1 MIRFV
6 RPGFATSFAALAIAL
21 AAFGGACS
29 TGGDDD
35 DNGESSSPAASR
47 TSSGGTVGPE
57 TSSSPGRGTP
67 GPLPTAV
74 DDERTPAPTAEG
86 GGAGSSSGGGSASTP
101 SAGEATI
108 AAEVG
113 GDIAGGDTSD
123 PREPVSTIPPANG
136 SADPANITDPQPN
149 ASGVEIIVDL
159 DASTPG
165 IQSERTVSVGDTVR
179 VAIVATNLSQGV
191 SAFNFFLDYDRTR
204 VVAPSYAGGSST
216 DRNPDMNNAAMG
228 EGWTCLPAPEGD
240 VDDPGG
246 IEGVGNPFTGRALL
260 SCFTTESQSA
270 SGTLVIATVE
280 FIAVEAGTTQLSLSN
295 VALFAEGLFVEFAR
309 CEGDATS
316 GPIVP
321 CRPGT
326 ILVQ

>member
-1 MIRFV
+1 MRTYRTGVAASVAVAFV
-6 RPGFATSFAALAIAL
+6 IVV
-21 AAFGGACS
+21 FGGACS
-29 TGGDDD
+29 NGGDDD
-35 DNGESSSPAASR
+35 DGGASPGATASR
-47 TSSGGTVGPE
+47 TNSAGTAGPE

-67 GPLPTAV
+67 GPLPTPV
-74 DDERTPAPTAEG
+74 DGERTPAPTAEG
-86 GGAGSSSGGGSASTP
+86 GGAGSSNGGGSASTP
-101 SAGEATI
+101 SAEEATI

-165 IQSERTVSVGDTVR
+165 IQSERTVSVGDMVR

-191 SAFNFFLDYDRTR
+191 GAFNFFLDYDRTR

-228 EGWTCLPAPEGD
+228 DGWTCLPAPEGD

-246 IEGVGNPFTGRALL
+246 IEGDGNPLTGRALL
-260 SCFTTESQSA
+260 SCFSTGGGP
-270 SGTLVIATVE
+270 SGTLVLATVE
-280 FIAVEAGTTQLSLSN
+280 FIAVEAGTTQLSLNN
-295 VALFAEGLFVEFAR
+295 VSVASDDTYTEIAR
-309 CEGDATS
+309 CETDTTE
-316 GPIVP
+316 GPPVP
-321 CRPGT
+321 CHPGT